1 MLRFLCIMLTFIYA
15 YSCPVSVKDA
25 WNCVTNRT
33 GKPFLT
39 EAEII
44 NTYASNAGYMA
55 KKALHYLALNC
66 DSNNDG
72 LITFDDVKKSGCAKS
87 CAHRMV
93 IQKKFC

>member
-1 MLRFLCIMLTFIYA
+1 MLRFLCIMLTLLCT
-15 YSCPVSVKDA
+15 YSCPVSVEDA
-25 WNCVTNRT
+25 WNCMTKGT

-39 EAEII
+39 EAEILK
-44 NTYASNAGYMA
+44 TYASNAGYVT

-66 DSNNDG
+66 DSNSDG
-72 LITFDDVKKSGCAKS
+72 LITLADVKKSGCAKS